1 MKEQEYSAKDLR
13 KMDIT
18 REYGDEGSLYGISK
32 YEHLL
37 LYSIAVFFIIA
48 AIWAS
53 FTELDE
59 VTRAEGKVI
68 PSSEVQVIQN
78 LEGGIVEDI
87 LVKEGDVVK
96 AGQVILRMRNV
107 QAKSEYLSNRKRYL
121 SLLATVV
128 RLQAEAEGKTPKFS
142 KKLVKEAPDAVS
154 RETSAFEANKRETKS
169 QSNVLEQQL
178 KQRKQE
184 VRELQKRIS
193 DLSRVI
199 RLTQKEHEMIKPAVA
214 KGAAPKIELVQ
225 LERQL
230 AEQQSELNGLRLALP
245 RTKSSVR
252 EAEERLTEQNSA
264 FRAKAQ
270 RELAEKRAEL
280 ESLKEALTAYK
291 DRDERTEIKS
301 PVYGTVKDIKVNTIG
316 GVIRPGDPIME
327 IVPLNDQLLIE
338 AKIRPSDIAFIYPS
352 QKAIIKITA
361 YDFSVYGGLD
371 GEVID
376 ISADTIADEEGNSF
390 YRVKVRTIETSL
402 KRAGKEYKI
411 IPGMTTSVDI
421 ITGKKSIKDYILKP
435 FIKASQTAL
444 RER

>member
-1 MKEQEYSAKDLR
+1 MEDKEYKAKDLR
-13 KMDIT
+13 KMDVT
-18 REYGDEGSLYGISK
+18 RSYDEERSIYGISRR
-32 YEHLL
+32 EHLL

-78 LEGGIVEDI
+78 LEGGIVEEI
-87 LVKEGDVVK
+87 LVKEGDIVV
-96 AGQVILRMRNV
+96 AGQTVIKMRNV
-107 QAKSEYLSNRKRYL
+107 QAKSEYQANRKKYL

-128 RLQAEAEGKTPKFS
+128 RLKAEAEGKIPNFPEN
-142 KKLVKEAPDAVS
+142 LLKEAPDAVK
-154 RETSAFEANKRETKS
+154 RERNAFEADKKEAKS
-169 QSNVLEQQL
+169 QSNVLAQQL
-178 KQRKQE
+178 EQRKQE
-184 VRELQKRIS
+184 VKELKKRIS

-199 RLTQKEHEMIKPAVA
+199 RLTKKEHAMIKPAVA

-245 RTKSSVR
+245 RTKSSVK
-252 EAEERLTEQNSA
+252 EAEERLAEQESA

-270 RELAEKRAEL
+270 RELTEKRAEL
-280 ESLKEALTAYK
+280 ESLKEALMAYK
-291 DRDERTEIKS
+291 DRDERTEVKS
-301 PVYGTVKDIKVNTIG
+301 PVYGTVKDIKVNTVG
-316 GVIRPGDPIME
+316 GVVRPGDPIME

-338 AKIRPSDIAFIYPS
+338 AKIKPSDIAFIYPS
-352 QKAIIKITA
+352 QKAVVKITA

-390 YRVKVRTIETSL
+390 YRVKIRTLETTL

-435 FIKASQTAL
+435 FIKASQKAL